1 MSLQAN
7 DTRTEQNR
15 TELYFKLVSQATH
28 RWHMRK
34 KLHTKYNSRVTNII
48 SLLCGYIGHGGLI
61 A

>member
-1 MSLQAN
+1 MIY
-7 DTRTEQNR
+7 RTEQNR

-48 SLLCGYIGHGGLI
+48 SLLCGYMYIGHGGLI